1 VTVEV
6 RVSPDQIDLLTDS
19 LSAQAVEEVLDGIGA
34 LLTSRFQRSWRL
46 QRSPSGDAWAPRL
59 TPNVAGIVKDLN
71 AGGFPKGRRFQ
82 PRPAVVDTGRL
93 RGSLT
98 WEVRGSELVV
108 GTSVS
113 YASIQNEGGAV
124 NLTLNATGRRQLA
137 IWLRQDRSRREFG
150 LGWLFSKPTF
160 TLNVRERRFIEIG
173 DDERSLVVKEI
184 EQEIA
189 RRAT

>member
-1 VTVEV
+1 VARLRAQCGRRRGRGRVTVEV

-46 QRSPSGDAWAPRL
+46 QRSPSGDAWGPRL

-108 GTSVS
+108 GSRTRAGPS
-113 YASIQNEGGAV
+113 
-124 NLTLNATGRRQLA
+124 
-137 IWLRQDRSRREFG
+137 RSRSTPPGGGSWLSGCGRIGLAES
-150 LGWLFSKPTF
+150 LGWAGSFQ
-160 TLNVRERRFIEIG
+160 NRR
-173 DDERSLVVKEI
+173 LL
-184 EQEIA
+184 
-189 RRAT
+189 